1 MKVLKKK
8 FSLKK
13 ELSDLLDKFKIKKGN
28 SIVLHS
34 NSAGLFQYG
43 FQKKNEVYETFI
55 NTLIERVGAS
65 GTIIIPTYNYD
76 FTKNKLYDKNKT
88 LSKVGLFSNFLL
100 KKKSFYRTYD
110 PIFSHIV
117 IGKDKNK
124 IEKCKISECFGDKS
138 IFSHMHKLN
147 YKIICFCCSP
157 NKITFI
163 HYIEKN
169 MMVNYRY
176 NKIFNGY
183 IKKKN
188 KKIKIKI
195 KYNVGDLNCDYSLKN
210 HKILK
215 LLKKNQFM
223 HKRFGRFNSYC
234 VTTKYLYNIIKTKL
248 KKNNNFLIK

>member
-1 MKVLKKK
+1 
-8 FSLKK
+8 
-13 ELSDLLDKFKIKKGN
+13 
-28 SIVLHS
+28 
-34 NSAGLFQYG
+34 
-43 FQKKNEVYETFI
+43 
-55 NTLIERVGAS
+55 
-65 GTIIIPTYNYD
+65 
-76 FTKNKLYDKNKT
+76 
-88 LSKVGLFSNFLL
+88 
-100 KKKSFYRTYD
+100 
-110 PIFSHIV
+110 
-117 IGKDKNK
+117 
-124 IEKCKISECFGDKS
+124 
-138 IFSHMHKLN
+138 MHKLN

-234 VTTKYLYNIIKTKL
+234 VTTKYLYNTIKTKL
-248 KKNNNFLIK
+248 KKNNKFLIK